1 MSKISPELLAIHDF
15 IRECLPF
22 DQLPDSIIEK
32 VLSDIEVS
40 YHSKGSQFGQQDLA
54 GGLRILRSGAAELR
68 CANDLLLDRLA
79 EGDSFNLM
87 GLNTEQPGIKATLIE
102 DTLLYTLPEI
112 PYQKLRSN
120 YRAFDRFFSSQRSR
134 RVRRAARH
142 EPVPNDM
149 MRPLSDLMSNELLAV
164 EPSTSIQQT
173 AALMT
178 QRRFSSVLVMIDDH
192 LIGIV
197 TDRDIRSRAVAK
209 GMELQQPVTAIMTT
223 DPLTLPP
230 TFSIFDATLFMTQ
243 RGIHHIP
250 IMADERVVGII
261 TASDLMLARKDDPVF
276 LVQHIGRQTSTAEL
290 KKVVAVMPD
299 LLVQWVN
306 AGIRSYQLSHVLTA
320 LSDAITVRL
329 IELAIDQLGPAPV
342 PFCWLGFGSQGR
354 KEQLLG
360 ADQDNALLISDDM
373 KPEHTAWFSQLATY
387 VCDGLNECGYVY
399 CPGNI
404 MATND
409 QWRQPLKTWSRTVDR
424 WMRTPTERAVM
435 EVSIFFDVR
444 AIFGDEALAKK
455 LQTHMLKHTQS
466 NSIFLAALAQNVL
479 STPPPMGIFRRFV
492 VDHNGEHVHEL
503 NLKKR
508 GVIPIIDIVRLH
520 ALANGL
526 VEVNTID
533 RLRALVDCKAMT
545 IVDSR
550 NIQDALQVLMQLR
563 VTHQAKQLVKGE
575 APSNYINPASL
586 SKIVAKQLKDSFGIV
601 KDAQQGVR
609 LKYRQGL
616 G

>member
-1 MSKISPELLAIHDF
+1 MSPELVAIHNF
-15 IRECLPF
+15 LSECLPF
-22 DQLPDSIIEK
+22 DQLPNAVIAQ
-32 VLSDIEVS
+32 VVSDIEVS
-40 YHSKGSQFGQQDLA
+40 YHSKGSQFGKQDLD

-68 CANDLLLDRLA
+68 CVKDLLLDRLA
-79 EGDSFNLM
+79 EGDSFNLG
-87 GLNTEQPGIKATLIE
+87 GLNVEQPGIKATLIE
-102 DTLLYTLPEI
+102 DALIYTLPEI
-112 PYQKLRSN
+112 PYQQLRSD

-149 MRPLSDLMSNELLAV
+149 MRPLSDLMSNELLSV
-164 EPSTSIQQT
+164 TPDTSIQKT
-173 AALMT
+173 AALMSEH
-178 QRRFSSVLVMIDDH
+178 RFSSILVMVDEN
-192 LIGIV
+192 LVGIV

-209 GMELQQPVTAIMTT
+209 GLSVDQPVSQIMTP
-223 DPLTLPP
+223 DPLTLIPSC
-230 TFSIFDATLFMTQ
+230 SIFDATLFMTQ

-250 IMADERVVGII
+250 IMEDTNVTGII

-276 LVQHIGRQTSTAEL
+276 LVQHIGRQTTTQEL
-290 KKVVAVMPD
+290 KRVVAAMPD
-299 LLVQWVN
+299 LLVQWVH
-306 AGIRSYQLSHVLTA
+306 AGIRSNQLSHVLTA

-329 IELAIDQLGPAPV
+329 IELAIEEIGPAPV

-360 ADQDNALLISDDM
+360 ADQDNALLISDEM
-373 KPEHTAWFSQLATY
+373 KPEDESWFSQLAEY
-387 VCDGLNECGYVY
+387 VCNGLNDCGYIY

-404 MATND
+404 MATNNNL
-409 QWRQPLKTWSRTVDR
+409 RQPLKEWMKTVDR

-435 EVSIFFDVR
+435 EVSIFFDLR
-444 AIFGDEALAKK
+444 TIYGDNELAKK
-455 LQTHMLKHTQS
+455 LQTHMLNHTQS

-479 STPPPMGIFRRFV
+479 SNAPPMGVFRRFV
-492 VDHNGEHVHEL
+492 VEQNGEHAHEL

-526 VEVNTID
+526 FEVNTID

-550 NIQDALQVLMQLR
+550 NLQDALQVLMQLR
-563 VTHQAKQLVKGE
+563 LVHQAEEIVNGQT
-575 APSNYINPASL
+575 PSNYVNPASL
-586 SKIVAKQLKDSFGIV
+586 SKIVAKQLKDAFGIV
-601 KDAQQGVR
+601 KDAQQGVK

>member
-1 MSKISPELLAIHDF
+1 MSPELVAIHNF
-15 IRECLPF
+15 LSECLPF
-22 DQLPDSIIEK
+22 DQLPNAVIAQ
-32 VLSDIEVS
+32 VVSDIEVS
-40 YHSKGSQFGQQDLA
+40 YHSKGSQFGKQDLD

-68 CANDLLLDRLA
+68 CVKDLLLDRLA
-79 EGDSFNLM
+79 EGDSFNLG
-87 GLNTEQPGIKATLIE
+87 GLNVEQPGIKATLIE
-102 DTLLYTLPEI
+102 DALIYTLPEI
-112 PYQKLRSN
+112 PYQQLRSD

-149 MRPLSDLMSNELLAV
+149 MRPLSDLMSNELLSV
-164 EPSTSIQQT
+164 TPDTSIQKT
-173 AALMT
+173 AALMSEH
-178 QRRFSSVLVMIDDH
+178 RFSSILVMVDEN
-192 LIGIV
+192 LVGIV

-209 GMELQQPVTAIMTT
+209 GLSVDQPVSQIMTP
-223 DPLTLPP
+223 DPLTLIPSC
-230 TFSIFDATLFMTQ
+230 SIFDATLFMTQ

-250 IMADERVVGII
+250 IMEDTNVTGII

-276 LVQHIGRQTSTAEL
+276 LVQHIGRQTTTQEL
-290 KKVVAVMPD
+290 KRVVAAMPD
-299 LLVQWVN
+299 LLVQWVH
-306 AGIRSYQLSHVLTA
+306 AGIRSNQLSHVLTA

-329 IELAIDQLGPAPV
+329 IELAIEEIGPAPV

-360 ADQDNALLISDDM
+360 ADQDNALLISDEM
-373 KPEHTAWFSQLATY
+373 KPEDESWFSLLAEY
-387 VCDGLNECGYVY
+387 VCNGLNDCGYIY

-404 MATND
+404 MATNNNL
-409 QWRQPLKTWSRTVDR
+409 RQPLKEWMKTVDR

-435 EVSIFFDVR
+435 EVSIFFDLR
-444 AIFGDEALAKK
+444 TIYGDNELAKK
-455 LQTHMLKHTQS
+455 LQTHMLNHTQS

-479 STPPPMGIFRRFV
+479 SNAPPMGVFRRFV
-492 VDHNGEHVHEL
+492 VEQNGEHAHEL

-526 VEVNTID
+526 FEVNTID

-550 NIQDALQVLMQLR
+550 NLQDALQVLMQLR
-563 VTHQAKQLVKGE
+563 LVHQAEEIVNGQT
-575 APSNYINPASL
+575 PSNYVNPASL
-586 SKIVAKQLKDSFGIV
+586 SKIVAKQLKDAFGIV
-601 KDAQQGVR
+601 KDAQQGVK

>member
-1 MSKISPELLAIHDF
+1 MSPELVAIHNF
-15 IRECLPF
+15 LSECLPF
-22 DQLPDSIIEK
+22 DQLPNAVIAQ
-32 VLSDIEVS
+32 VVSDIEVS
-40 YHSKGSQFGQQDLA
+40 YHSKGSQFGKQDLD

-68 CANDLLLDRLA
+68 CAKDLLLDRLA
-79 EGDSFNLM
+79 EGDSFNLG
-87 GLNTEQPGIKATLIE
+87 GLNVEQPGIKATLIE
-102 DTLLYTLPEI
+102 DALIYTLPEI
-112 PYQKLRSN
+112 PYQQLRSD

-149 MRPLSDLMSNELLAV
+149 MRPLSDLMSNELLSV
-164 EPSTSIQQT
+164 TPDTSIQKT
-173 AALMT
+173 AALMSEH
-178 QRRFSSVLVMIDDH
+178 RFSSILVMVDEN
-192 LIGIV
+192 LVGIV

-209 GMELQQPVTAIMTT
+209 GLSLDQPVSQIMTP
-223 DPLTLPP
+223 DPLTLIPSC
-230 TFSIFDATLFMTQ
+230 SIFDATLFMTQ

-250 IMADERVVGII
+250 IMEDTKVTGII

-276 LVQHIGRQTSTAEL
+276 LVQHIGRQTTTQEL
-290 KKVVAVMPD
+290 KRVVAAMPD
-299 LLVQWVN
+299 LLVQWVH
-306 AGIRSYQLSHVLTA
+306 AGIRSNQLSHVLTA

-329 IELAIDQLGPAPV
+329 IELAIEEIGPAPV

-360 ADQDNALLISDDM
+360 ADQDNALLISDEM
-373 KPEHTAWFSQLATY
+373 KPEDESWFSQLAEY
-387 VCDGLNECGYVY
+387 VCNGLNDCGYIY

-404 MATND
+404 MATNNNL
-409 QWRQPLKTWSRTVDR
+409 RQPLKEWMKTVDR

-435 EVSIFFDVR
+435 EVSIFFDLR
-444 AIFGDEALAKK
+444 TIYGDNELAKK
-455 LQTHMLKHTQS
+455 LQTHMLNHTQS

-479 STPPPMGIFRRFV
+479 SNAPPMGVFRRFV
-492 VDHNGEHVHEL
+492 VEQNGEHAHEL

-526 VEVNTID
+526 FEVNTID

-550 NIQDALQVLMQLR
+550 NLQDALQVLMQLR
-563 VTHQAKQLVKGE
+563 LVHQAEEIVNGQT
-575 APSNYINPASL
+575 PSNYVNPASL
-586 SKIVAKQLKDSFGIV
+586 SKIVAKQLKDAFGIV
-601 KDAQQGVR
+601 KDAQQGVK

>member
-1 MSKISPELLAIHDF
+1 MSPELVAIHNF
-15 IRECLPF
+15 LSECLPF
-22 DQLPDSIIEK
+22 DQLPNAVIAQ
-32 VLSDIEVS
+32 VVSDIEVS
-40 YHSKGSQFGQQDLA
+40 YHSKGSQFGKQDLD

-68 CANDLLLDRLA
+68 CVKDLLLDRLA
-79 EGDSFNLM
+79 EGDSFNLG
-87 GLNTEQPGIKATLIE
+87 GLNVEQPGIKATLIE
-102 DTLLYTLPEI
+102 DALIYTLPEI
-112 PYQKLRSN
+112 PYQQLRSD

-149 MRPLSDLMSNELLAV
+149 MRPLSDLMSNELLSV
-164 EPSTSIQQT
+164 TPDTSIQKT
-173 AALMT
+173 AALMSEH
-178 QRRFSSVLVMIDDH
+178 RFSSILVMVDEN
-192 LIGIV
+192 LVGIV

-209 GMELQQPVTAIMTT
+209 GLSLDQPVSQIMTP
-223 DPLTLPP
+223 DPLTLIPSC
-230 TFSIFDATLFMTQ
+230 SIFDATLFMTQ

-250 IMADERVVGII
+250 IMEDTKVTGII

-276 LVQHIGRQTSTAEL
+276 LVQHIGRQTTTQEL
-290 KKVVAVMPD
+290 KRVVAAMPD
-299 LLVQWVN
+299 LLVQWVH
-306 AGIRSYQLSHVLTA
+306 AGIRSNQLSHVLTA

-329 IELAIDQLGPAPV
+329 IELAIEEIGPAPV

-360 ADQDNALLISDDM
+360 ADQDNALLISDEM
-373 KPEHTAWFSQLATY
+373 KPEDESWFSQLAEY
-387 VCDGLNECGYVY
+387 VCNGLNDCGYIY

-404 MATND
+404 MATNNNL
-409 QWRQPLKTWSRTVDR
+409 RQPLKEWMKTVDR

-435 EVSIFFDVR
+435 EVSIFFDLR
-444 AIFGDEALAKK
+444 TIYGDNELAKK
-455 LQTHMLKHTQS
+455 LQTHMLNHTQS

-479 STPPPMGIFRRFV
+479 SNAPPMGVFRRFV
-492 VDHNGEHVHEL
+492 VEQNGEHAHEL

-526 VEVNTID
+526 FEVNTID

-550 NIQDALQVLMQLR
+550 NLQDALQVLMQLR
-563 VTHQAKQLVKGE
+563 LVHQAEEIVNGQT
-575 APSNYINPASL
+575 PSNYVNPASL
-586 SKIVAKQLKDSFGIV
+586 SKIVAKQLKDAFGIV
-601 KDAQQGVR
+601 KDAQQGVK

>member
-1 MSKISPELLAIHDF
+1 MSPELVAIHNF
-15 IRECLPF
+15 LSECLPF
-22 DQLPDSIIEK
+22 DQLPNAVIAQ
-32 VLSDIEVS
+32 VVSDIEVS
-40 YHSKGSQFGQQDLA
+40 YHSKGSQFGKQDLD

-68 CANDLLLDRLA
+68 CVKDLLLDRLA
-79 EGDSFNLM
+79 EGDSFNLG
-87 GLNTEQPGIKATLIE
+87 GLNVEQPGIKATLIE
-102 DTLLYTLPEI
+102 DALIYTLPEI
-112 PYQKLRSN
+112 PYQQLRSD

-149 MRPLSDLMSNELLAV
+149 MRPLSDLMSNELLSV
-164 EPSTSIQQT
+164 TPDTSIQKT
-173 AALMT
+173 AALMSEH
-178 QRRFSSVLVMIDDH
+178 RFSSILVMVDEN
-192 LIGIV
+192 LVGIV

-209 GMELQQPVTAIMTT
+209 GLSLDQPVSQIMTP
-223 DPLTLPP
+223 DPLTLIPSC
-230 TFSIFDATLFMTQ
+230 SIFDATLFMTQ

-250 IMADERVVGII
+250 IMEDTNVTGII

-276 LVQHIGRQTSTAEL
+276 LVQHIGRQTTTQEL
-290 KKVVAVMPD
+290 KRVVAAMPD
-299 LLVQWVN
+299 LLVQWVH
-306 AGIRSYQLSHVLTA
+306 AGIRSNQLSHVLTA

-329 IELAIDQLGPAPV
+329 IELAIEEIGPAPV

-360 ADQDNALLISDDM
+360 ADQDNALLISDEM
-373 KPEHTAWFSQLATY
+373 KPEDESWFSQLAEY
-387 VCDGLNECGYVY
+387 VCNGLNDCGYIY

-404 MATND
+404 MATNNNL
-409 QWRQPLKTWSRTVDR
+409 RQPLKEWMKTVDR

-435 EVSIFFDVR
+435 EVSIFFDLR
-444 AIFGDEALAKK
+444 TIYGDNELAKK
-455 LQTHMLKHTQS
+455 LQTHMLNHTQS

-479 STPPPMGIFRRFV
+479 SNAPPMGVFRRFV
-492 VDHNGEHVHEL
+492 VEQNGEHAHEL

-526 VEVNTID
+526 FEVNTID
-533 RLRALVDCKAMT
+533 RLRALVDCKAIT

-550 NIQDALQVLMQLR
+550 NLQDALQVLMQLR
-563 VTHQAKQLVKGE
+563 LVHQAEEIVNGQT
-575 APSNYINPASL
+575 PSNYVNPASL
-586 SKIVAKQLKDSFGIV
+586 SKIVAKQLKDAFGIV
-601 KDAQQGVR
+601 KDAQQGVK

>member
-1 MSKISPELLAIHDF
+1 MSPELVAIHNF
-15 IRECLPF
+15 LSECLPF
-22 DQLPDSIIEK
+22 DQLPNAVIAQ
-32 VLSDIEVS
+32 VVSDIEVS
-40 YHSKGSQFGQQDLA
+40 YHSKGSQFGKQDLD

-68 CANDLLLDRLA
+68 CVKDLLLDRLA
-79 EGDSFNLM
+79 EGDSFNLG
-87 GLNTEQPGIKATLIE
+87 GLNVEQPGIKATLIE
-102 DTLLYTLPEI
+102 DALIYTLPEI
-112 PYQKLRSN
+112 PYQQLRSD

-149 MRPLSDLMSNELLAV
+149 MRPLSDLMSNELLSV
-164 EPSTSIQQT
+164 TPDTSIQKT
-173 AALMT
+173 AALMSEH
-178 QRRFSSVLVMIDDH
+178 RFSSILVMVDEN
-192 LIGIV
+192 LVGIV

-209 GMELQQPVTAIMTT
+209 GLSVDQPV
-223 DPLTLPP
+223 
-230 TFSIFDATLFMTQ
+230 SLFMTQ

-250 IMADERVVGII
+250 IMDDTNVTGII

-276 LVQHIGRQTSTAEL
+276 LVQHIGRQTTTQEL
-290 KKVVAVMPD
+290 KRVVAAMPD
-299 LLVQWVN
+299 LLVQWVH
-306 AGIRSYQLSHVLTA
+306 AGIRSNQLSHVLTA

-329 IELAIDQLGPAPV
+329 IELAIEEIGPAPV

-360 ADQDNALLISDDM
+360 ADQDNALLISDEM
-373 KPEHTAWFSQLATY
+373 KPEDESWFSQLAEY
-387 VCDGLNECGYVY
+387 VCNGLNDCGYIY

-404 MATND
+404 MATNNNL
-409 QWRQPLKTWSRTVDR
+409 RQPLKEWMKTVDR

-435 EVSIFFDVR
+435 EVSIFFDLR
-444 AIFGDEALAKK
+444 TIYGDNELAKK
-455 LQTHMLKHTQS
+455 LQTHMLNHTQS

-479 STPPPMGIFRRFV
+479 SNAPPMGVFRRFV
-492 VDHNGEHVHEL
+492 VEQNGEHAHEL

-526 VEVNTID
+526 FEVNTID

-550 NIQDALQVLMQLR
+550 NLQDALQVLMQLR
-563 VTHQAKQLVKGE
+563 LVHQAEEIVNGQT
-575 APSNYINPASL
+575 PSNYVNPASL
-586 SKIVAKQLKDSFGIV
+586 SKIVAKQLKDAFGIV
-601 KDAQQGVR
+601 KDAQQGVK

>member
-1 MSKISPELLAIHDF
+1 MSPELVAIHNF
-15 IRECLPF
+15 LSECLPF
-22 DQLPDSIIEK
+22 DQLPNAVIAQ
-32 VLSDIEVS
+32 VVSDIEVS
-40 YHSKGSQFGQQDLA
+40 YHSKGSQFGKQDLD

-68 CANDLLLDRLA
+68 CAKDLLLDRLA
-79 EGDSFNLM
+79 EGDSFNLG
-87 GLNTEQPGIKATLIE
+87 GLNVEQPGIKATLIE
-102 DTLLYTLPEI
+102 DALIYTLPEI
-112 PYQKLRSN
+112 PYQQLRSD

-149 MRPLSDLMSNELLAV
+149 MRPLSDLMSNELLSV
-164 EPSTSIQQT
+164 TPDTSIQKT
-173 AALMT
+173 AALMSEH
-178 QRRFSSVLVMIDDH
+178 RFSSILVMVDEN
-192 LIGIV
+192 LVGIV

-209 GMELQQPVTAIMTT
+209 GLFLDQPVSQIMTP
-223 DPLTLPP
+223 DPLTLIPSC
-230 TFSIFDATLFMTQ
+230 SIFDATLFMTQ

-250 IMADERVVGII
+250 IMEDTKVTGII

-276 LVQHIGRQTSTAEL
+276 LVQHIGRQTTTQEL
-290 KKVVAVMPD
+290 KRVVAAMPD
-299 LLVQWVN
+299 LLVQWVH
-306 AGIRSYQLSHVLTA
+306 AGIRSNQLSHVLTA

-329 IELAIDQLGPAPV
+329 IELAIEEIGPAPV

-360 ADQDNALLISDDM
+360 ADQDNALLISDEM
-373 KPEHTAWFSQLATY
+373 KPEDESWFSQLAEY
-387 VCDGLNECGYVY
+387 VCNGLNDCGYIY

-404 MATND
+404 MATNNNL
-409 QWRQPLKTWSRTVDR
+409 RQPLKEWMKTVDR

-435 EVSIFFDVR
+435 EVSIFFDLR
-444 AIFGDEALAKK
+444 TIYGDNELAKK
-455 LQTHMLKHTQS
+455 LQTHMLNHTQS

-479 STPPPMGIFRRFV
+479 SNAPPMGVFRRFV
-492 VDHNGEHVHEL
+492 VEQNGEHAHEL

-526 VEVNTID
+526 FEVNTID

-550 NIQDALQVLMQLR
+550 NLQDALQVLMQLR
-563 VTHQAKQLVKGE
+563 LVHQAEEIVNGQT
-575 APSNYINPASL
+575 PSNYVNPASL
-586 SKIVAKQLKDSFGIV
+586 SKIVAKQLKDAFGIV
-601 KDAQQGVR
+601 KDAQQGVK

>member
-1 MSKISPELLAIHDF
+1 MSPELVAIHNF
-15 IRECLPF
+15 LSECLPF
-22 DQLPDSIIEK
+22 DQLPNAVIAQ
-32 VLSDIEVS
+32 VVSDIEVS
-40 YHSKGSQFGQQDLA
+40 YHSKGSQFGKQDLD

-68 CANDLLLDRLA
+68 CVKDLLLDRLA
-79 EGDSFNLM
+79 EGDSFNLG
-87 GLNTEQPGIKATLIE
+87 GLNVEQPGIKATLIE
-102 DTLLYTLPEI
+102 DALIYTLPEI
-112 PYQKLRSN
+112 PYQQLRSD

-149 MRPLSDLMSNELLAV
+149 MRPLSDLMSNELLSV
-164 EPSTSIQQT
+164 TPDTSIQKT
-173 AALMT
+173 AALMSEH
-178 QRRFSSVLVMIDDH
+178 RFSSILVMVDEN
-192 LIGIV
+192 LVGIV

-209 GMELQQPVTAIMTT
+209 GLFLDQPVSQIMTP
-223 DPLTLPP
+223 DPLTLIPSC
-230 TFSIFDATLFMTQ
+230 SIFDATLFMTQ

-250 IMADERVVGII
+250 IMEDTNVTGII

-276 LVQHIGRQTSTAEL
+276 LVQHIGRQTTTQEL
-290 KKVVAVMPD
+290 KRVVAAMPD
-299 LLVQWVN
+299 LLVQWVH
-306 AGIRSYQLSHVLTA
+306 AGIRSNQLSHVLTA

-329 IELAIDQLGPAPV
+329 IELAIEEIGPAPV

-360 ADQDNALLISDDM
+360 ADQDNALLISDEM
-373 KPEHTAWFSQLATY
+373 KPEDESWFSQLAEY
-387 VCDGLNECGYVY
+387 VCNGLNDCGYIY

-404 MATND
+404 MATNNNL
-409 QWRQPLKTWSRTVDR
+409 RQPLKEWMKTVDR

-435 EVSIFFDVR
+435 EVSIFFDLR
-444 AIFGDEALAKK
+444 TIYGDNELAKK
-455 LQTHMLKHTQS
+455 LQTHMLNHTQS

-479 STPPPMGIFRRFV
+479 SNAPPMGVFRRFV
-492 VDHNGEHVHEL
+492 VEQNGEHAHEL

-526 VEVNTID
+526 FEVNTID

-550 NIQDALQVLMQLR
+550 NLQDALQVLMQLR
-563 VTHQAKQLVKGE
+563 LVHQAEEIVNGQT
-575 APSNYINPASL
+575 PSNYVNPASL
-586 SKIVAKQLKDSFGIV
+586 SKIVAKQLKDAFGIV
-601 KDAQQGVR
+601 KDAQQGVK

>member
-1 MSKISPELLAIHDF
+1 MSPELIAIHNF
-15 IRECLPF
+15 LSECLPF
-22 DQLPDSIIEK
+22 DQLPNAVIAQ
-32 VLSDIEVS
+32 VVSDIEVS
-40 YHSKGSQFGQQDLA
+40 YHSKGSQFGKQDLD

-68 CANDLLLDRLA
+68 CAKDLLLDRLA
-79 EGDSFNLM
+79 EGDSFNLG
-87 GLNTEQPGIKATLIE
+87 GLNVEQPGIKATLIE
-102 DTLLYTLPEI
+102 DALIYTLPEI
-112 PYQKLRSN
+112 PYQQLRSD

-149 MRPLSDLMSNELLAV
+149 MRPLSDLMSNELLSV
-164 EPSTSIQQT
+164 TPDTSIQKT
-173 AALMT
+173 AALMSEH
-178 QRRFSSVLVMIDDH
+178 RFSSILVMVDEN
-192 LIGIV
+192 LVGIV

-209 GMELQQPVTAIMTT
+209 GLSLDQPVSQIMTP
-223 DPLTLPP
+223 DPLTLIPSC
-230 TFSIFDATLFMTQ
+230 SIFDATLFMTQ

-250 IMADERVVGII
+250 IMEDTKVTGII

-276 LVQHIGRQTSTAEL
+276 LVQHIGRQATTQEL
-290 KKVVAVMPD
+290 KRVVAAMPD
-299 LLVQWVN
+299 LLVQWVH
-306 AGIRSYQLSHVLTA
+306 AGIRSNQLSHVLTA

-329 IELAIDQLGPAPV
+329 IELAIEEIGPAPV

-360 ADQDNALLISDDM
+360 ADQDNALLISDEM
-373 KPEHTAWFSQLATY
+373 KPEDESWFSQLAEY
-387 VCDGLNECGYVY
+387 VCNGLNDCGYIY

-404 MATND
+404 MATNNNL
-409 QWRQPLKTWSRTVDR
+409 RQPLKEWMKTVDR

-435 EVSIFFDVR
+435 EVSIFFDLR
-444 AIFGDEALAKK
+444 TIYGDNELAKK
-455 LQTHMLKHTQS
+455 LQTHMLNHTQS

-479 STPPPMGIFRRFV
+479 SNAPPMGVFRRFV
-492 VDHNGEHVHEL
+492 VEQNGEHAHEL

-526 VEVNTID
+526 FEVNTID

-550 NIQDALQVLMQLR
+550 NLQDALQVLMQLR
-563 VTHQAKQLVKGE
+563 LVHQAEEIVNGQT
-575 APSNYINPASL
+575 PSNYVNPASL
-586 SKIVAKQLKDSFGIV
+586 SKIVAKQLKDAFGIV
-601 KDAQQGVR
+601 KDAQQGVK

>member
-1 MSKISPELLAIHDF
+1 MSPELIAIHNF
-15 IRECLPF
+15 LSECLPF
-22 DQLPDSIIEK
+22 DQLPNAVIAQ
-32 VLSDIEVS
+32 VVSDIEVS
-40 YHSKGSQFGQQDLA
+40 YHSKGSQFGKQDLD

-68 CANDLLLDRLA
+68 CAKDLLLDRLA
-79 EGDSFNLM
+79 EGDSFNLG
-87 GLNTEQPGIKATLIE
+87 GLNVEQPGIKATLIE
-102 DTLLYTLPEI
+102 DALIYTLPEI
-112 PYQKLRSN
+112 PYQQLRSD

-149 MRPLSDLMSNELLAV
+149 MRPLSDLMSNELLSV
-164 EPSTSIQQT
+164 TPDTSIQKT
-173 AALMT
+173 AALMSEH
-178 QRRFSSVLVMIDDH
+178 RFSSILVMVDEN
-192 LIGIV
+192 LVGIV

-209 GMELQQPVTAIMTT
+209 GLSLDQPVSQIMTP
-223 DPLTLPP
+223 DPLTLIPSC
-230 TFSIFDATLFMTQ
+230 SIFDATLFMTQ

-250 IMADERVVGII
+250 IMEDTKVTGII

-276 LVQHIGRQTSTAEL
+276 LVQHIGRQTTTQEL
-290 KKVVAVMPD
+290 KRVVAAMPD
-299 LLVQWVN
+299 LLVQWVH
-306 AGIRSYQLSHVLTA
+306 AGIRSNQLSHVLTA

-329 IELAIDQLGPAPV
+329 IELAIEEIGPAPV

-360 ADQDNALLISDDM
+360 ADQDNALLISDEM
-373 KPEHTAWFSQLATY
+373 KPEDESWFSQLAEY
-387 VCDGLNECGYVY
+387 VCNGLNDCGYIY

-404 MATND
+404 MATNNNL
-409 QWRQPLKTWSRTVDR
+409 RQPLKEWMKTVDR

-435 EVSIFFDVR
+435 EVSIFFDLR
-444 AIFGDEALAKK
+444 TIYGDNELAKK
-455 LQTHMLKHTQS
+455 LQTHMLNHTQS

-479 STPPPMGIFRRFV
+479 SNAPPMGVFRRFV
-492 VDHNGEHVHEL
+492 VEQNGEHAHEL

-526 VEVNTID
+526 FEVNTID

-550 NIQDALQVLMQLR
+550 NLQDALQVLMQLR
-563 VTHQAKQLVKGE
+563 LVHQAEEIVNGQT
-575 APSNYINPASL
+575 PSNYVNPASL
-586 SKIVAKQLKDSFGIV
+586 SKIVAKQLKDAFGIV
-601 KDAQQGVR
+601 KDAQQGVK